1 MSSKNEPLFPS
12 NQELCANPAD
22 LINMS
27 KSGCYKWWATEKR
40 LAEFLEQLDKTKFEE
55 VNTIETDSSNK
66 WYCIYVG
73 KADVIGNRL
82 VNHAKSDFYKSTL
95 RQSIASLIK
104 DFKNFKSKQKIEDA
118 VDEILKDL
126 RVTFIQVEE
135 SKVKNKEE
143 KLING
148 EYLRLLNID
157 KNTHRQA
164 EKIMPIL
171 KRKRKELREKFPK
184 EDA

>member
-1 MSSKNEPLFPS
+1 
-12 NQELCANPAD
+12 
-22 LINMS
+22 
-27 KSGCYKWWATEKR
+27 
-40 LAEFLEQLDKTKFEE
+40 
-55 VNTIETDSSNK
+55 
-66 WYCIYVG
+66 
-73 KADVIGNRL
+73 L

-164 EKIMPIL
+164 EKIMPVL